1 MDHGDTF
8 GERSGTRATL
18 SPSTPPSD
26 RVVSLRGPEVASIE
40 RQVWHRF
47 VAVALA
53 LSFAALIVNVV
64 STAHDNSRIERM
76 KTHGIAVSVTVTRCI
91 GNVGGSGSNG
101 AGYRCHGDYSI
112 AGITY
117 HELIGSMTTF
127 AASGTKV
134 NSVADPSKPTT
145 VILASALEK
154 STASSAAY
162 VPAGLF
168 AIVLVALSMVFVR
181 STRRPRAKLPPTS

>member
-26 RVVSLRGPEVASIE
+26 RVVSLRGPEVVSIG
-40 RQVWHRF
+40 RKVWHRL
-47 VAVALA
+47 VAVGLA
-53 LSFAALIVNVV
+53 LSFVALIVNVV

-76 KTHGIAVSVTVTRCI
+76 KTHGIAVSVSVTRCI

-101 AGYRCHGDYSI
+101 AGYTCQGDYSI
-112 AGITY
+112 AGTAY

-127 AASGTKV
+127 AVSGTKV

-145 VILASALEK
+145 VILASALAK
-154 STASSAAY
+154 STASPAAY
-162 VPAGLF
+162 VPAGLM
-168 AIVLVALSMVFVR
+168 AIVLIALTFVFVR
-181 STRRPRAKLPPTS
+181 FARRSGTKLPPTP